1 MSVLNVQ
8 WCFSVLGIV
17 YGATGGTSLSVRQIP
32 TLESPVKG
40 ANVSMYCSI
49 PLFDHNTLVD
59 VYWRRDSKEGT
70 LQLSSDKRNIMIP
83 FRQGSAEL
91 HLLNVSFQDSGVYY
105 CSVRVFS
112 KKVSSENGTEL
123 IVQVPPTPVK
133 ITLVPSHSLTL
144 LCTTAGFFPEEF
156 DLIWYRNNIIIT
168 SGMST
173 RELKNEEGLY
183 QVSSSLTQLET
194 NSFYSCGVSH
204 SSLETPAY
212 GNYTVRS
219 RGNIHDKYL
228 YLLVSGCLAGGL
240 ITVLLVILIM
250 RWRSA
255 KTEGSTITA
264 NFQDQFAEQIVRGE
278 QMSYV
283 ALNYSEVGKS
293 VMPRRAIEPAHVQTR
308 KCPDVKLT
316 YAAVDFTDSQK
327 RTKREQKIGDSF
339 WKENEASDQTV
350 CQQTSF
356 PLFGNFKRTLAAT
369 ATTQHGLQWSH
380 HRK

>member
-123 IVQVPPTPVK
+123 IVQ
-133 ITLVPSHSLTL
+133 
-144 LCTTAGFFPEEF
+144 
-156 DLIWYRNNIIIT
+156 
-168 SGMST
+168 
-173 RELKNEEGLY
+173 
-183 QVSSSLTQLET
+183 
-194 NSFYSCGVSH
+194 
-204 SSLETPAY
+204 
-212 GNYTVRS
+212 
-219 RGNIHDKYL
+219 GNIHDKYL